1 MLKRRKISDIDN
13 AEESFLKVLKL
24 SPSNI
29 EAMTELVEIYKNTGE
44 KELEEKYANKIK
56 LVQRNIEEE
65 RAEKNKN
72 YS

>member
-1 MLKRRKISDIDN
+1 M
-13 AEESFLKVLKL
+13 LKL

>member
-1 MLKRRKISDIDN
+1 
-13 AEESFLKVLKL
+13 
-24 SPSNI
+24 
-29 EAMTELVEIYKNTGE
+29 MTALVEIYKNTGE